1 MSMNILNDISLIY
14 LEQVVVDEALRSRE
28 ERMARMVTPAQR
40 KQQERARKGRA
51 VLDDIQATEKALK
64 EPKSAASTTPTFDT
78 PAAEVRKLKPG
89 QKKDT
94 LALKAKK
101 ALGESSHLEPDMK
114 KRGENNEK
122 AIEDMKKT
130 KAHKDMVDAA
140 RKKLEEAK
148 KKPMI
153 KILVPEKKLGYKVAD
168 IGPGGKEHNVKT
180 YGAYKEALDPVGQE
194 GADIDNDDDVDK
206 TDKYLHNR
214 RKAIGKAIK
223 KKSVKEG
230 FSDWRQD
237 LSEVIGD
244 VKKNDN
250 KSEDIKVIEKEISNN
265 IKINPTL
272 GEAVEELGGT
282 LLEMVE
288 VENADCIL
296 DDLSESEV
304 FLLSDKLIE
313 EVVEEFFFECIQEG
327 YDTEEVEN
335 VLIES
340 IDVSAALL
348 TEAKVTLGHDTDIK
362 SNRLE
367 KVKSAVKK
375 VARGVGRAAGAA
387 VRGARAVGREVSKGY
402 ERGRRGS
409 SGDDSSSASQ
419 ASSSQSDTKE
429 TGSKRPGLLG
439 RIGSALK
446 SGLKKAVGA
455 GARKVAKG
463 ALRVAR
469 KMEGGDKTPSAAHSR
484 SGPLPA
490 KRPPSGAGQKE
501 RVSSGSYKGPEKKTA
516 EKPAAPKAKAS
527 TAKPAT
533 PKRKKTSKLD
543 SLLADIRKEEVEIN
557 EKILTA
563 AETKE
568 KERIVKSMKSQSAD
582 FEKRYPGR
590 GKEVMYATATK
601 MAEKIAEQA
610 PVMQPKKEEPDQ
622 QDQAEKKT
630 SQQQDR
636 MKQQEVQILQR
647 KLQALRSAP
656 KGTDP
661 SITAGYEP
669 EGKLVDE
676 ATRAAREGVPETH
689 RPGLEVNRRV
699 ATQNRETPQ
708 GRRVL
713 ASQAA
718 SRRKKQTPEAQA
730 QQRAEDEK
738 FKRVEGINKRG
749 LTQRQKKKVKVLG
762 QLGDLE
768 VD

>member
-1 MSMNILNDISLIY
+1 
-14 LEQVVVDEALRSRE
+14 
-28 ERMARMVTPAQR
+28 
-40 KQQERARKGRA
+40 
-51 VLDDIQATEKALK
+51 
-64 EPKSAASTTPTFDT
+64 
-78 PAAEVRKLKPG
+78 
-89 QKKDT
+89 
-94 LALKAKK
+94 
-101 ALGESSHLEPDMK
+101 
-114 KRGENNEK
+114 
-122 AIEDMKKT
+122 
-130 KAHKDMVDAA
+130 
-140 RKKLEEAK
+140 
-148 KKPMI
+148 
-153 KILVPEKKLGYKVAD
+153 
-168 IGPGGKEHNVKT
+168 
-180 YGAYKEALDPVGQE
+180 
-194 GADIDNDDDVDK
+194 
-206 TDKYLHNR
+206 
-214 RKAIGKAIK
+214 
-223 KKSVKEG
+223 
-230 FSDWRQD
+230 
-237 LSEVIGD
+237 
-244 VKKNDN
+244 
-250 KSEDIKVIEKEISNN
+250 
-265 IKINPTL
+265 
-272 GEAVEELGGT
+272 
-282 LLEMVE
+282 
-288 VENADCIL
+288 
-296 DDLSESEV
+296 
-304 FLLSDKLIE
+304 
-313 EVVEEFFFECIQEG
+313 
-327 YDTEEVEN
+327 
-335 VLIES
+335 
-340 IDVSAALL
+340 
-348 TEAKVTLGHDTDIK
+348 
-362 SNRLE
+362 
-367 KVKSAVKK
+367 
-375 VARGVGRAAGAA
+375 
-387 VRGARAVGREVSKGY
+387 
-402 ERGRRGS
+402 
-409 SGDDSSSASQ
+409 
-419 ASSSQSDTKE
+419 
-429 TGSKRPGLLG
+429 LLG

-469 KMEGGDKTPSAAHSR
+469 KMEGEDKTPSAANTKTRKASTYR
-484 SGPLPA
+484 GV
-490 KRPPSGAGQKE
+490 GAGQKE

-516 EKPAAPKAKAS
+516 EKPADPWEGSSTTPTKVKAKPTTKKPVAPKAKAS

-557 EKILTA
+557 EKILTD

-601 MAEKIAEQA
+601 MAKKIVEQA

-718 SRRKKQTPEAQA
+718 SRRKKQTPEAQE
-730 QQRAEDEK
+730 QQRKEK
-738 FKRVEGINKRG
+738 QNFERVQGINRRG
-749 LTQRQKKKVKVLG
+749 LTQRQKKESEGVRSSGRLG
-762 QLGDLE
+762 S
-768 VD
+768 